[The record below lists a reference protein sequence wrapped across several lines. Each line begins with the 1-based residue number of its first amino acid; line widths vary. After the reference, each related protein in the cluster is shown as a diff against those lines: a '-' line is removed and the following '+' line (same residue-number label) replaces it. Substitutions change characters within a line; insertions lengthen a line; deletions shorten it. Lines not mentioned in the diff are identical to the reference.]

1 MQLDALC
8 ALKTDSDILNRLGKL
23 PHKLAALYLE
33 TYNDRLAPNSGAA
46 AKLIQNTFHWLLCTQ
61 QSLNSDAFLVV
72 ISQLVSR
79 VPEAVTRDQLL
90 DLCCNFV
97 IYDDKLDVFR
107 FAHRSVQ
114 EFLETLPQFVAT
126 TSHSLIAEHCLAYIM
141 SQAESP
147 TIQRFL
153 ADHYSLPD
161 SYSLRDHEDTMRRF
175 WWYAFYQ
182 GMKHCKQAGVK
193 RTQGSLQKLL
203 HMLFLD
209 ERGAS
214 SLLNVQLKRYAW
226 ALNILGEMHHK
237 LRKGAVLSA
246 KNNLQGAFLIACLF
260 GFPEIISQY
269 LQSPLPTD
277 LMAEGLLLATD
288 NEHED
293 VIAELRIK
301 SRTVFTADVLR
312 YALRELET
320 QASEYQQLLPL
331 FLDGGERV
339 PITKNVVRWA
349 CGSFGRMALLILC
362 HPRSLDET
370 ENLLVAAASTYDCC
384 TLELLLRHTETPR
397 VNENMIESAATSR
410 NLHTLLRQPFV
421 TSSVMKAALRN
432 ENFDKECMELLESRV
447 GRIHASLDVLKGILA
462 CRDSWVWEEILL
474 RRGAQVTE
482 DSIVLVAQRK
492 WMVDESVRWHLM
504 GNTTVQLSQ
513 ELVERVMG
521 LDSAVR
527 VVKVLLHHL
536 TPAFKFTESLVLRAM
551 DLDPGKD
558 GLVPSLLA
566 RDPAFKLTE
575 HVMLEAIRGKEGLVP
590 LLLARDPAFKLTE
603 HVMLEAMYFDSEG
616 KDGLVPL
623 LLARDPAFKLTED
636 VMLEA
641 MHLGNDGLGKD
652 GLGSLLMT
660 RDPAFKLTESVM
672 LRAMYLDS
680 WGKEDLVPLLLAHDP
695 AFRITE
701 SLIERT
707 ISDPRISRPFLE
719 LLLSHDRSFRVSDQL
734 VKQSILQISKG
745 LGSLI
750 PNTIRS
756 KGPFRTIP
764 RVPEEDLRPL
774 KLLLDH
780 DPQFRITSDLLEQL
794 EWRHEPSE
802 EVMDV
807 LWACLVRD
815 GNAEEVISEGL
826 ERYRHGRDEHGSITW
841 ALLLL
846 RQDRA
851 QGRNVR
857 PVPGGE

>member
-575 HVMLEAIRGKEGLVP
+575 HVMLEA
-590 LLLARDPAFKLTE
+590 
-603 HVMLEAMYFDSEG
+603 
-616 KDGLVPL
+616 
-623 LLARDPAFKLTED
+623 
-636 VMLEA
+636 